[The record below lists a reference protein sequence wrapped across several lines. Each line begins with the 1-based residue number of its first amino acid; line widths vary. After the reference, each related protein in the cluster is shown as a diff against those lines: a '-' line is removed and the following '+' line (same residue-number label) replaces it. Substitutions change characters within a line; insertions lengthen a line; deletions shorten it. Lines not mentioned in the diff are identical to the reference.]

1 VKGMFIGEYHYNL
14 DDKNRIFIPNDF
26 KNEIGSQLIIN
37 RGIESCLYI
46 YTIDEWSKIV
56 NKLNNLSFTKKK
68 NREFNR
74 MFMSG
79 AFKKDL
85 DSKGRIT
92 LDKVL
97 LEHSLLDKECVIIG
111 VGERIEIWSKNEWN
125 KYYED
130 KKESLDQI
138 SEEIEL
144 DY

>member
-1 VKGMFIGEYHYNL
+1 MFIGEYNYNL
-14 DDKNRIFIPNDF
+14 DDKNRIFIPVDF
-26 KNEIGSQLIIN
+26 KNEIGTQLIVN
-37 RGIESCLYI
+37 RGIENCLFI
-46 YTIDEWSKIV
+46 YTLEEWSKIL
-56 NKLNNLSFTKKK
+56 NKLNNLSFTKRK

-92 LDKVL
+92 LEKVL
-97 LEHSLLDKECVIIG
+97 LEHANLEKECVIIG
-111 VGERIEIWSKNEWN
+111 VGERIEIWSKKQWN
-125 KYYED
+125 LYFVE
-130 KKESLDQI
+130 KKETLDQI

>member
-1 VKGMFIGEYHYNL
+1 MFIGEYHYNL
-14 DDKNRIFIPNDF
+14 DDKNRIFIPTDF

-85 DSKGRIT
+85 DSKGRII